1 MHAHTPD
8 SNSIPFPHWKL
19 LTKSLGLTLVTAVTA
34 AAQRRA
40 HHCPKDLNRPPK
52 VAATRQQL
60 HVQPSLISSPPSRL
74 LSLPL
79 SARAAKKRSQPLREF
94 VFVCAC
100 CSLLCLGSAL
110 GSACTHAAHAQPPPL
125 LLIIPP
131 CDRGVQVKTRK
142 RNIVVPSDPGSFSD
156 AVVQIIQDA
165 GENKGS
171 EADLEAGAK
180 ALDAAELEYAR
191 YGDTLFEV
199 FFTGGRLATGAT
211 LAEGGARLQQN
222 VGTPRGWVAM
232 NTRHAWGAQYQA

>member
-1 MHAHTPD
+1 MSSFLSAWQAITD
-8 SNSIPFPHWKL
+8 LFP
-19 LTKSLGLTLVTAVTA
+19 SF
-34 AAQRRA
+34 
-40 HHCPKDLNRPPK
+40 
-52 VAATRQQL
+52 
-60 HVQPSLISSPPSRL
+60 SSPLPSPVR
-74 LSLPL
+74 P
-79 SARAAKKRSQPLREF
+79 
-94 VFVCAC
+94 
-100 CSLLCLGSAL
+100 CSKEEKPTLAAL